1 MAFPGDDD
9 PGDFSGICLMSD
21 QYTFEDRGEVI
32 RLKAAWDEVR
42 RSLELELQR
51 SSFDKFIRP
60 ITVQDFAMGRVLMV
74 VPGQFAAEWVKSR
87 FLKRL
92 QTMLG
97 DELGEP
103 ITIDLRV
110 GSRAK
115 DAVDIPSV
123 ALVQHTVSVD
133 SNEFRPNPKYRFDTF
148 VVGQSNRMAVAGAS
162 AISHDPGVRYN
173 PLFIYGA
180 PGLGKTHL
188 MHSIANEILAARPK
202 TLVRYITAQ
211 QFVEQFVQAFQSNR
225 IEQFRRLQREV
236 DVWLVD
242 DIQFVAGKDKTQE
255 EIFHT
260 FNHLYDMSRQI
271 VLCADR
277 PPRDLYTMDERL
289 RSRFES
295 GLVVDIQ
302 PPDTETRAAIILS
315 KACQENLEIE
325 PEIALFLAERV
336 HGNIRHLVGALTKL
350 AVMASLAST
359 PITIALAEQCVEK
372 YYSHARNEK
381 PGMPQIVGVVS
392 KYYKIPADEI
402 VGDSRKAPIAHA
414 RHVAV
419 FIAREV
425 TQDSWKHLGSL
436 FGDRDHTSMMH
447 AYQKISELMSRDRD
461 LDTAIKSMIRDLK
474 PSGSY

>member
-1 MAFPGDDD
+1 
-9 PGDFSGICLMSD
+9 
-21 QYTFEDRGEVI
+21 
-32 RLKAAWDEVR
+32 
-42 RSLELELQR
+42 
-51 SSFDKFIRP
+51 
-60 ITVQDFAMGRVLMV
+60 
-74 VPGQFAAEWVKSR
+74 
-87 FLKRL
+87 
-92 QTMLG
+92 
-97 DELGEP
+97 
-103 ITIDLRV
+103 
-110 GSRAK
+110 
-115 DAVDIPSV
+115 
-123 ALVQHTVSVD
+123 
-133 SNEFRPNPKYRFDTF
+133 
-148 VVGQSNRMAVAGAS
+148 
-162 AISHDPGVRYN
+162 
-173 PLFIYGA
+173 
-180 PGLGKTHL
+180 
-188 MHSIANEILAARPK
+188 
-202 TLVRYITAQ
+202 
-211 QFVEQFVQAFQSNR
+211 
-225 IEQFRRLQREV
+225 
-236 DVWLVD
+236 
-242 DIQFVAGKDKTQE
+242 
-255 EIFHT
+255 
-260 FNHLYDMSRQI
+260 
-271 VLCADR
+271 
-277 PPRDLYTMDERL
+277 
-289 RSRFES
+289 
-295 GLVVDIQ
+295 VDIQ

-325 PEIALFLAERV
+325 PEIALVLAERV

-474 PSGSY
+474 PSGSF